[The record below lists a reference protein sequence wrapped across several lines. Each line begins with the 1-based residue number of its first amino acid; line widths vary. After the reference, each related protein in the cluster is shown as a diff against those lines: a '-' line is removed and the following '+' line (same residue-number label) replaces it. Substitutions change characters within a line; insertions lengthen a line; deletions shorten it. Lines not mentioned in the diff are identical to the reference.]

1 MAVQLNALFST
12 CEKESTWSRQWLA
25 AIAWFDSSRYVNNEH
40 IFIQYKVS
48 VQTYTNCIRYIN
60 ILFVVGE
67 GNSVA
72 SEL

>member
-1 MAVQLNALFST
+1 MAVQLNALHSM

-25 AIAWFDSSRYVNNEH
+25 GIAWFDCSRYVNNEH
-40 IFIQYKVS
+40 TCIQYKVS
-48 VQTYTNCIRYIN
+48 MQTYTNCIRYIN